1 MASGTA
7 FLAMAGPVGWAIG
20 GATLLASIALFA
32 NKKIKLGK
40 EKKEE
45 IEAVLHNVELVSE
58 VNLRMQALLE
68 KIDKLRSML
77 NDQYGNNI
85 SFYGNNFMEINEDG
99 QMSLGA
105 LVNNA
110 KSLAA
115 TLGETVEE

>member
-7 FLAMAGPVGWAIG
+7 FLAMAGPVGWTIG

-32 NKKIKLGK
+32 SKKIKLGK

-45 IEAVLHNVELVSE
+45 IEAVLHNVESVSE
-58 VNLRMQALLE
+58 VNVKMQSLLDKTE
-68 KIDKLRSML
+68 KLRSML
-77 NDQYGNNI
+77 NDQYGKCMTY
-85 SFYGNNFMEINEDG
+85 YGKNFIEIADEG
-99 QMSLGA
+99 QMLLGT

>member
-1 MASGTA
+1 MENQNDNSTNNTFQQAEVVT
-7 FLAMAGPVGWAIG
+7 PVE
-20 GATLLASIALFA
+20 
-32 NKKIKLGK
+32 NKVVEETKK

-58 VNLRMQALLE
+58 VNVKMQSLLD
-68 KIDKLRSML
+68 KTDKLRSML
-77 NDQYGNNI
+77 NDQYGNCMTH
-85 SFYGNNFMEINEDG
+85 YGKNFIEIADEG
-99 QMSLGA
+99 QMLLGT

>member
-1 MASGTA
+1 MDGQSEG
-7 FLAMAGPVGWAIG
+7 
-20 GATLLASIALFA
+20 LLASIALFA

-85 SFYGNNFMEINEDG
+85 SFYGNNFMEISEDG